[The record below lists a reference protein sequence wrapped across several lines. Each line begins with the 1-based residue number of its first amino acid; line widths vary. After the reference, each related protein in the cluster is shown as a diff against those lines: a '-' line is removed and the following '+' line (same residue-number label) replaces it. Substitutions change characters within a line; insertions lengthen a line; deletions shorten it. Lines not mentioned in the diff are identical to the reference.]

1 MVSRKYV
8 TVIGLEVHVQL
19 KTNSKLFCSCSTDYI
34 GAKPN
39 SNVCPVCLGLPGTL
53 PVLNKKAVELALKM
67 SCAIGGNIQKES
79 RFHRKNYFYPDL
91 PKAYQISQYDRPISL
106 GGKIPI
112 RTADGEKFIGIT
124 RLHLEE
130 DAGKLVHATSD
141 GRLHGF
147 SSSYVDYNR
156 AGVPLIEIVSEP
168 QISTPEEA
176 KEYVL
181 ALRKL
186 VRYLGV
192 SDGDMES
199 GSMRVDANISM
210 NEEGQPLGVK
220 VEVKNMNSLRA
231 LQRALEYEQKRQM
244 EILSSGGVIV
254 QETRHWDDVRGITVS
269 SRSKEEAHDYRY
281 FPDPDLPLLVVSE
294 DLIEKM
300 AKSIP
305 ELPWEKKERYLFEFS
320 MSEEEA
326 EILTSQRELAQYF
339 EEVLANGAPVKP
351 LVNWMKTEVIRSN
364 KEGKFDFNNPEINPQ
379 VLAKL
384 VKLLDEG
391 KISNT
396 VAKDV
401 WLVMLDNKV
410 GLEDAMGK
418 AGVTLGGLSA
428 DKLESIVS
436 KVLDQNQDVVKEI
449 LEGKD
454 TKGKKIKFLMGL
466 VMRETR
472 GQAKPQDVEDMLK
485 TKLHG

>member
-1 MVSRKYV
+1 VSKKYI

-19 KTNSKLFCSCSTDYI
+19 KTKSKLFCSCSTDYI
-34 GAKPN
+34 GAIPN

-91 PKAYQISQYDRPISL
+91 PKAYQISQYDRPISF
-106 GGKIPI
+106 GGRIPI
-112 RTADGEKFIGIT
+112 KTEHGEKFIGIT

-130 DAGKLVHATSD
+130 DAGKLVHATLD
-141 GRLHGF
+141 GRLH
-147 SSSYVDYNR
+147 SSGASYVDYNR

-199 GSMRVDANISM
+199 GSMRVDANISL

-220 VEVKNMNSLRA
+220 VEIKNMNSLRA
-231 LQRALEYEQKRQM
+231 LQRALEYEQKRQK
-244 EILSSGGVIV
+244 ELLLSGGTVV
-254 QETRHWDDVRGITVS
+254 QETRHWDDAKGVTVS

-281 FPDPDLPLLVVSE
+281 FPDPDLPLLVVSDE
-294 DLIEKM
+294 MVEEV
-300 AKSIP
+300 ASSIP
-305 ELPWEKKERYLFEFS
+305 ELPWEKKERYVFEFS
-320 MSEEEA
+320 ISEEEA
-326 EILTSQRELAQYF
+326 EILTSQIELARYF
-339 EEVLANGAPVKP
+339 EDVLSYGASVKP
-351 LVNWMKTEVIRSN
+351 LVNWVKTEVIRSS
-364 KEGKFDFNNPEINPQ
+364 KEGKFSLETPEIGAQ
-379 VLAKL
+379 TLAKL
-384 VKLLDEG
+384 IKLLDEN

-396 VAKDV
+396 AAKDL
-401 WLVMLDNKV
+401 WQIMLDNKV
-410 GLEDAMGK
+410 GLEEAMKNAGIAVGGVDAQ
-418 AGVTLGGLSA
+418 
-428 DKLESIVS
+428 KLEKIVDGI
-436 KVLDQNQDVVKEI
+436 LEQNQDVVKEI

-472 GQAKPQDVEDMLK
+472 GQAKPQMIEDMLK
-485 TKLHG
+485 SKILQ

>member
-1 MVSRKYV
+1 MSKKYI

-19 KTNSKLFCSCSTDYI
+19 KTKSKLFCSCSTDYI
-34 GAKPN
+34 GAMPN

-91 PKAYQISQYDRPISL
+91 PKAYQISQYDRPISF

-112 RTADGEKFIGIT
+112 KTEQGEKFIGIT

-130 DAGKLVHATSD
+130 DAGKLVHATLD
-141 GRLHGF
+141 GRLHG
-147 SSSYVDYNR
+147 SGASYVDYNR

-199 GSMRVDANISM
+199 GSMRVDANISL

-220 VEVKNMNSLRA
+220 VEIKNMNSLRA
-231 LQRALEYEQKRQM
+231 LQRALEYEQKRQKELLM
-244 EILSSGGVIV
+244 SGGTVV
-254 QETRHWDDVRGITVS
+254 QETRHWDDAKGITVS

-281 FPDPDLPLLVVSE
+281 FPDPDLPLVVVSE
-294 DLIEKM
+294 EM
-300 AKSIP
+300 VEEVASSIP
-305 ELPWEKKERYLFEFS
+305 ELPWEKKERYMFEFS
-320 MSEEEA
+320 ISEEEA
-326 EILTSQRELAQYF
+326 EILTSQIELARYF
-339 EEVLANGAPVKP
+339 EDALSFGAPVKP

-364 KEGKFDFNNPEINPQ
+364 KEGKFNLENPEIEAQ
-379 VLAKL
+379 TLAKL
-384 VKLLDEG
+384 IKLLDEK

-396 VAKDV
+396 AGKDL
-401 WLVMLDNKV
+401 WQIMLDKKV
-410 GLEDAMGK
+410 GLEEAMKDAGI
-418 AGVTLGGLSA
+418 AVGGI
-428 DKLESIVS
+428 DDQKLEEIVD
-436 KVLDQNQDVVKEI
+436 KILKQNQDVVKEI

-472 GQAKPQDVEDMLK
+472 GQAKPQMVEDMLK
-485 TKLHG
+485 SKIGQ